1 MNKKILSALFIIMS
15 FIVISCSG
23 GNKESKNVI
32 TINAGPQPKTI
43 DPTLNTALDACYY
56 VIHAFEGLTTKSKDG
71 KIVGGVA
78 ENLEILDNGTKY
90 IFHLRTNAK
99 WSDGKPVAAS
109 DFVYSWQ
116 RVVDPA
122 VGSQYSFQHEPVKNA
137 KAITAGQMP
146 VDSLGVKAIDDHTLE
161 VTLEA
166 PTAYFLDLA
175 AFTTFY
181 PVRKDIIE
189 QYGDTWSL
197 NAETYI
203 GNGPFVTTE
212 INQDE
217 SIIMVKNTN
226 YWNIQEVKPEKL
238 KFVLMQNETASVAG
252 IKEGSID
259 FSRILPTQDIQTLRD
274 EGLLQIKPMLAS
286 YFYCLNITNEVL
298 KDARV
303 RKALALAIDRN
314 YIVEQVTK
322 GGETPA
328 NAFVPYGINDAEG
341 SFREN
346 GGGFFDISSENY
358 QKNIEEAKK
367 LMAEAGYPD
376 GKGFPVFE
384 FKADPGFHIAIF
396 EAVQQMWK
404 NNLGI
409 DSTISSEEW
418 AVFQQTRLDK
428 SYVIARNAWVG
439 DYDDPMT
446 FLGMFLSHSPQ
457 NAEGYNNPKYDA
469 LLAEASS
476 TGDNNIRMPI
486 LHKAEDLFMSE
497 MPIIPIYFYTL
508 PVLVNPNLKDVQFDT
523 LGKHKFFYAYLDND
537 EK

>member
-1 MNKKILSALFIIMS
+1 MNKKLLILS
-15 FIVISCSG
+15 FIVVLLIIVSCK
-23 GNKESKNVI
+23 KENNNHSVI
-32 TINAGPQPKTI
+32 TINAGPHPKTI
-43 DPTLNTALDACYY
+43 DPTLNTALDGCYY
-56 VIHAFEGLTTKSKDG
+56 IIHAFEGLTTKSKDG

-78 ENLEILDNGTKY
+78 ENWEVLDDGTRY

-99 WSDGKPVAAS
+99 WSDGKPVVAS

-137 KAITAGQMP
+137 KDITAGKMP
-146 VDSLGVKAIDDHTLE
+146 VDSLGVKAIDDYTLE
-161 VTLEA
+161 VVLEA
-166 PTAYFLDLA
+166 PTAYFLDLT

-189 QYGDTWSL
+189 KYGDAWSL

-203 GNGPFVTTE
+203 GNGPFTASE

-226 YWNIQEVKPEKL
+226 YWDYNNVVPEQL
-238 KFVLMQNETASVAG
+238 RFILMQNETASVAG
-252 IKEGSID
+252 IKDGSID

-286 YFYCLNITNEVL
+286 YFYCLNITNKVL
-298 KDARV
+298 SDIRV

-328 NAFVPYGINDAEG
+328 DAFVPYGINDVNNE

-367 LMAEAGYPD
+367 LMAEAGYPN
-376 GKGFPVFE
+376 GQGFPVFE

-404 NNLGI
+404 EHLGI
-409 DSTISSEEW
+409 DTKIVQEEW
-418 AVFQQTRLDK
+418 AVFLQTRYDK
-428 SYVIARNAWVG
+428 NLTMCRGGWFGDFNDPINFLALYTSYSPNNYSSYSNAQYDAYIQTALTTG
-439 DYDDPMT
+439 DQEVRMDAMHKAEELLVNSFAIIPMYFYT
-446 FLGMFLSHSPQ
+446 EPLLV
-457 NAEGYNNPKYDA
+457 NPKLKDVYYDA
-469 LLAEASS
+469 LS
-476 TGDNNIRMPI
+476 M
-486 LHKAEDLFMSE
+486 
-497 MPIIPIYFYTL
+497 
-508 PVLVNPNLKDVQFDT
+508 
-523 LGKHKFFYAYLDND
+523 HKFTYAYK

>member
-1 MNKKILSALFIIMS
+1 MYKRFLILFFSMIIFVVLS
-15 FIVISCSG
+15 CGGKTNSLDDKTIV
-23 GNKESKNVI
+23 
-32 TINAGPQPKTI
+32 INAGPQPKTI
-43 DPTLNTALDACYY
+43 DPGLNTALDTCYY
-56 VIHAFEGLTTKSKDG
+56 VIHAFEGLTTKSKEG

-78 ENLEILDNGTKY
+78 ENWEILDDGSRY

-99 WSDGKPVAAS
+99 WSDGKAVVAD
-109 DFVYSWQ
+109 DFVYAWR

-137 KAITAGQMP
+137 KAITAGEIP
-146 VDSLGVKAIDDHTLE
+146 VDSLGIKAIDDYTLE

-166 PTAYFLDLA
+166 PTAYFLDLV

-189 QYGDTWSL
+189 KYGDSWSL
-197 NAETYI
+197 NVESYI

-226 YWNIQEVKPEKL
+226 YWAFNDVVPEKL

-259 FSRILPTQDIQTLRD
+259 FSRILPTQDIPTLKE

-286 YFYCLNITNEVL
+286 YFYCLNTTNEVL
-298 KDARV
+298 KDIRV

-346 GGGFFDISSENY
+346 GGGYFDISQEGY
-358 QKNIEEAKK
+358 KKNVEEAKK
-367 LMAEAGYPD
+367 LMSEAGYPN
-376 GKGFPVFE
+376 GEGFPVFE
-384 FKADPGFHIAIF
+384 FKADPGFHISIF

-404 NNLGI
+404 ENLGI
-409 DSTISSEEW
+409 DTKIVQEEW
-418 AVFQQTRLDK
+418 AVFLQTRYDK
-428 SYVIARNAWVG
+428 NLTMCRGGWFG
-439 DYDDPMT
+439 DFNDPIN
-446 FLGMFLSHSPQ
+446 FLSLYTSYSPNNYSSYS
-457 NAEGYNNPKYDA
+457 NAQYDAYIQTALTTGDQKVRMEAMHKAEELLVNSFAIIPMYFYTEPLLVNPKLKDVYYDA
-469 LLAEASS
+469 LS
-476 TGDNNIRMPI
+476 M
-486 LHKAEDLFMSE
+486 
-497 MPIIPIYFYTL
+497 
-508 PVLVNPNLKDVQFDT
+508 
-523 LGKHKFFYAYLDND
+523 HKFTYASK
-537 EK
+537 EQ

>member
-1 MNKKILSALFIIMS
+1 MNNRILTVIFVIMS
-15 FIVISCSG
+15 FIAVSCKG
-23 GNKESKNVI
+23 GSINNENTI

-43 DPTLNTALDACYY
+43 DPTLNTALDGCYY
-56 VIHAFEGLTTKSKDG
+56 VIHAFEGLTTKDKDG

-78 ENLEILDNGTKY
+78 ESWEELDNGTRY

-99 WSDGKPVAAS
+99 WSDGKNVAAD
-109 DFVYSWQ
+109 DFVYSWR

-137 KAITAGQMP
+137 RAITAGEMP
-146 VDSLGVKAIDDHTLE
+146 VDSLGVKAIDDYTLE

-166 PTAYFLDLA
+166 PTAYFLDLT

-189 QYGDTWSL
+189 QYGDAWSL
-197 NAETYI
+197 KAETYI
-203 GNGPFVTTE
+203 GNGPFMAKE

-226 YWNIQEVKPEKL
+226 YWNYSAIVPEEL

-252 IKEGSID
+252 VKEGSID
-259 FSRILPTQDIQTLRD
+259 FSRILPTQDIQTLQK

-286 YFYCLNITNEVL
+286 YFYCLNTTNEVL
-298 KDARV
+298 SDIRV

-328 NAFVPYGINDAEG
+328 NAFVPYGIKDVNNG

-358 QKNIEEAKK
+358 QANIEEAKK

-404 NNLGI
+404 ENLGI
-409 DSTISSEEW
+409 DTKIVQEEW
-418 AVFQQTRLDK
+418 AVFLQTRYDK
-428 SYVIARNAWVG
+428 NLTMCRGGWFGDFNDPINFLALYTSYSPNNYSSYSNA
-439 DYDDPMT
+439 
-446 FLGMFLSHSPQ
+446 Q
-457 NAEGYNNPKYDA
+457 YDA
-469 LLAEASS
+469 YIQTALS
-476 TGDNNIRMPI
+476 TGDQNIRMEAM
-486 LHKAEDLFMSE
+486 HKAEELLVNSFA
-497 MPIIPIYFYTL
+497 IIPMYFYTEPL
-508 PVLVNPNLKDVQFDT
+508 LVSPKLKDVYYDD
-523 LGKHKFFYAYLDND
+523 LAMHKFTQAYK